1 MNRIKKTT
9 DIVYNTNTKKDLTI
23 IHISDIHFN
32 TDTSLSKLNKLT
44 TEIKKNNPDYIMIS
58 GDLIDEPKIIK
69 NKYKI
74 KELLQ
79 FLSNLSEITK
89 IFISLG
95 NHDIFSPEDLKF
107 FNKLN
112 ELKNIYILDNDCYKD
127 EFIYISGL
135 TLPNNYYYNITHEE
149 SSEVLV
155 KHLTNN
161 RKLISKLPRELPKV
175 ILIHSPI
182 KLTNKE
188 VLNKLKEYDLILSG
202 HTHNGMVPGILK
214 SLFPKNKGLIAP
226 NKTLFP
232 EIAKGKIEVN
242 QDNKKIT
249 IIINGHIIKLSSKS
263 SKILSKLN
271 IVYPISINK
280 IIITKKRGKYY
291 E

>member
-95 NHDIFSPEDLKF
+95 NHDIFSSEDLKF

-202 HTHNGMVPGILK
+202 HTHNGMVPDILK

-249 IIINGHIIKLSSKS
+249 IIINGAITKLSSKS

-271 IVYPISINK
+271 IVYPMSINK

>member
-161 RKLISKLPRELPKV
+161 RKIISKLPRELPKV

-249 IIINGHIIKLSSKS
+249 IIINGAITKLSSKS

>member
-127 EFIYISGL
+127 EFIYISGI

-249 IIINGHIIKLSSKS
+249 IIINGAITKLSSKS

-271 IVYPISINK
+271 IVYPMSINK

>member
-127 EFIYISGL
+127 EFIYISGI

-249 IIINGHIIKLSSKS
+249 IIINGAITKLSSKS
-263 SKILSKLN
+263 SKIFSKLN
-271 IVYPISINK
+271 IVYPMSINK

>member
-32 TDTSLSKLNKLT
+32 TNTSLSKLNKLT

-95 NHDIFSPEDLKF
+95 NHDIFSSEDLKF

-249 IIINGHIIKLSSKS
+249 IIINGAITKLSSKS

-271 IVYPISINK
+271 IVYPMSINK

>member
-161 RKLISKLPRELPKV
+161 RKLIGKLPRELPKV

-249 IIINGHIIKLSSKS
+249 IIINGAITKLSSKS

>member
-32 TDTSLSKLNKLT
+32 TNTSLSKLNKLT

-95 NHDIFSPEDLKF
+95 NHDIFSSEDLKF

-249 IIINGHIIKLSSKS
+249 IIINGAITKLSSKS

>member
-161 RKLISKLPRELPKV
+161 RKLIGKLPRELPKV

-249 IIINGHIIKLSSKS
+249 IIINGAITKLSSKS

-271 IVYPISINK
+271 IVYPMNINK

>member
-112 ELKNIYILDNDCYKD
+112 ELKNIYILDNNCYKD

-249 IIINGHIIKLSSKS
+249 IIINGAITKLSSKS

-271 IVYPISINK
+271 IVYPMSINK

>member
-32 TDTSLSKLNKLT
+32 TNTSLSKLNKLT

-127 EFIYISGL
+127 EFIYISGI

-249 IIINGHIIKLSSKS
+249 IIINGAITKLSSKS

-271 IVYPISINK
+271 IVYPMSINK

>member
-249 IIINGHIIKLSSKS
+249 IIINGAITKLSSKS

-271 IVYPISINK
+271 IVYPMSINK

>member
-32 TDTSLSKLNKLT
+32 TDTNLSKLNKLT

-249 IIINGHIIKLSSKS
+249 IIINGAITKLSSKS

-271 IVYPISINK
+271 IVYPMSINK

>member
-155 KHLTNN
+155 KHLINN

-249 IIINGHIIKLSSKS
+249 IIINGAITKLSSKS

>member
-58 GDLIDEPKIIK
+58 GDLIDEPKIIR

-249 IIINGHIIKLSSKS
+249 IIINGAITKLSSKS

>member
-9 DIVYNTNTKKDLTI
+9 DIVYTANTKKDLTI

-214 SLFPKNKGLIAP
+214 PLFPKNKGLIAP

-249 IIINGHIIKLSSKS
+249 IIINGAITKLSSKS

-271 IVYPISINK
+271 IVCPMSINK

>member
-9 DIVYNTNTKKDLTI
+9 DIVYNANTKKDLTI

-32 TDTSLSKLNKLT
+32 TNTSLSKLNKLT

-95 NHDIFSPEDLKF
+95 NHDIFSSEDLKF

-249 IIINGHIIKLSSKS
+249 IIINGAITKLSSKS

-271 IVYPISINK
+271 IVYPMSINK

>member
-95 NHDIFSPEDLKF
+95 NHDIFSSEDLKF

-249 IIINGHIIKLSSKS
+249 IIINGAITKLSSKS

-271 IVYPISINK
+271 IVYPMSINK

>member
-155 KHLTNN
+155 KHLANN

-249 IIINGHIIKLSSKS
+249 IIINGAITKLSSKS

>member
-32 TDTSLSKLNKLT
+32 TNTSLSKLNKLT

-95 NHDIFSPEDLKF
+95 NHDIFSSEDLKF

-135 TLPNNYYYNITHEE
+135 TLPNNYY
-149 SSEVLV
+149 
-155 KHLTNN
+155 
-161 RKLISKLPRELPKV
+161 
-175 ILIHSPI
+175 
-182 KLTNKE
+182 
-188 VLNKLKEYDLILSG
+188 
-202 HTHNGMVPGILK
+202 
-214 SLFPKNKGLIAP
+214 
-226 NKTLFP
+226 
-232 EIAKGKIEVN
+232 
-242 QDNKKIT
+242 
-249 IIINGHIIKLSSKS
+249 
-263 SKILSKLN
+263 
-271 IVYPISINK
+271 
-280 IIITKKRGKYY
+280 
-291 E
+291 

>member
-249 IIINGHIIKLSSKS
+249 IIINGAITKLSSKS

>member
-32 TDTSLSKLNKLT
+32 TNTSLSKLNKLT

-249 IIINGHIIKLSSKS
+249 IIINGAITKLSSKS

-271 IVYPISINK
+271 IVYPMSINK

>member
-127 EFIYISGL
+127 EFIYISGI

-249 IIINGHIIKLSSKS
+249 IIINGAITKLSSKS

>member
-155 KHLTNN
+155 KHLSNN

-249 IIINGHIIKLSSKS
+249 IIINGAITKLSSKS

>member
-32 TDTSLSKLNKLT
+32 TNTSLSKLNKLT

-95 NHDIFSPEDLKF
+95 NHDIFSSEDLKF

-232 EIAKGKIEVN
+232 KIAKGKIEVN

-249 IIINGHIIKLSSKS
+249 IIINGAITKLSSKS

-271 IVYPISINK
+271 IVYPMSINK